1 MCFCAVARPA
11 LSPNQK
17 PCRFARQR
25 LCYGISDNSLACEAL
40 PPAHITNDRILLAN
54 SEVPYFVCHTCLL

>member
-54 SEVPYFVCHTCLL
+54 LLRCSKTEVS